1 MAESIFQVW
10 NRFQKTVPAGQTLV
24 ADSVFN
30 SEFRAVEYKVS
41 FNGDNK
47 TKSLVIK
54 INKLQATVI
63 DEVYARSGDI
73 INVTINAVL
82 NGSSTELVI
91 VNNEAYNLDVI
102 LLRAKF

>member
-10 NRFQKTVPAGQTLV
+10 NRFQTSVNAGQTKV
-24 ADSVFN
+24 ADAILN

-41 FNGDNK
+41 FHGNNK

-54 INKLQATVI
+54 INKLQATII
-63 DEVYARSGDI
+63 DEVYSKSGDI
-73 INVTINAVL
+73 INVAVNAVL

-91 VNNEAYNLDVI
+91 INNEAYNLDVI